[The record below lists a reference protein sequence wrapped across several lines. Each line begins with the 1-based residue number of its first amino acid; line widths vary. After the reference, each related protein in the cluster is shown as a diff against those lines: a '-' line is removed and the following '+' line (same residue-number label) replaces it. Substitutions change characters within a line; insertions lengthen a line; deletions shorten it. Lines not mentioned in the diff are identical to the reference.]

1 MGAVGSQWFKSF
13 CVFLKSNSALV
24 LVPVPKLPIIHM
36 RHKAH
41 SYWII
46 WNAAKYNFKGFYD
59 LSMGKL
65 QKASIFSVKVLLN
78 TSLLLISS

>member
-13 CVFLKSNSALV
+13 CVFFKSNSALV

-36 RHKAH
+36 RHRAH

-59 LSMGKL
+59 LRMGKL
-65 QKASIFSVKVLLN
+65 QKASIFSAKVLS
-78 TSLLLISS
+78 TSFLLISS